1 MSERLNT
8 GQQKIPGYRDLSA
21 DELQL
26 ITHIKTEG
34 LEVMEL
40 VDMVNKLQTDS
51 LLQSAERARWA
62 AIAKTQLQQGFM
74 ALTRAVALPGG
85 F

>member
-1 MSERLNT
+1 MTERLNT
-8 GQQKIPGYRDLSA
+8 GQQKIAGYRDLSA
-21 DELQL
+21 AELQL
-26 ITHIKTEG
+26 INRIKTEG

-40 VDMVNKLQTDS
+40 VDAVRAMDDGSTT
-51 LLQSAERARWA
+51 ERGRWMNIAR
-62 AIAKTQLQQGFM
+62 TQVQQGFM